1 MSDAPGTPATSG
13 SPDRPGIPHAPG
25 TPDDTGSPDTP
36 APPAESMPS
45 QLTARTFTGWPAWAD
60 LPLDVV
66 SYGPDCP
73 TEAQLRLLGRLEGK
87 RVLDLGCGGGPIS
100 VAMVKQ
106 GAKVI
111 SVDSS
116 VEQLG
121 HARRL
126 GEREEVTLELH
137 QGDLAELAFVRA
149 DTIDLVVSV
158 YALGM
163 VNDLDRVFRQVHRV
177 LRPDAH
183 FVISLAHPAGRACD
197 SGGPPA
203 IRRSYWDS
211 SPITWTDAGEHG
223 ADHPVTVTE
232 LFTSLSRANFLVD
245 TILEPEPPASGTRSR
260 WWRPAM
266 AWLPSTL
273 IVRARK
279 LGT

>member
-1 MSDAPGTPATSG
+1 MSDAPGAPEPTESSESSAADEPHEAGEALAPTTP
-13 SPDRPGIPHAPG
+13 
-25 TPDDTGSPDTP
+25 
-36 APPAESMPS
+36 MPS
-45 QLTARTFTGWPAWAD
+45 QLTARTFAGWPAWAD

-87 RVLDLGCGGGPIS
+87 RVLELGCGGGPIS
-100 VAMVKQ
+100 VAMAKQ

-116 VEQLG
+116 AEQIG

-137 QGDLAELAFVRA
+137 QGDLADLAFIRA
-149 DTIDLVVSV
+149 DTIDLAVSV

-163 VNDLDRVFRQVHRV
+163 VGDLDRVFRQVHRV
-177 LRPDAH
+177 LRPDAP
-183 FVISLAHPAGRACD
+183 FVISLAHPAWRASD

-203 IRRSYWDS
+203 IRRTYWDPT
-211 SPITWTDAGEHG
+211 PIPWTDAGERG
-223 ADHPVTVTE
+223 ADHPVTVST
-232 LFTSLSRANFLVD
+232 LFTSLQRANFQVD
-245 TILEPEPPASGTRSR
+245 TLLEPEPPVSGARSR
-260 WWRPAM
+260 WWQPAM
-266 AWLPSTL
+266 AWLPATL
-273 IVRARK
+273 IIRARK